1 MRESIKHA
9 GPHSPVT
16 MRFSQDDLGAFECR
30 HAGTPCWE
38 ALDAAA
44 RGQSGS
50 YMTVRFQGHSRIG
63 DSSFHSGGPSSGKA
77 PSEGASFLER
87 DPFREGGSIA
97 IFGQFPAGASSQE
110 PKVSPALGPRSGFH
124 DPDQG
129 PEHPRTRR
137 VTETTPASRIR
148 RLRPKARGPAGRG
161 PIDAVPEGLFPTGT
175 VSRRLACP
183 AGGSEK
189 SVWVVAGLVFPEG
202 PHALQDLALRVQ
214 ASVHLVASPPHR
226 GFVEGLYLI
235 GPLRSSGIAERLVAD
250 VFQLPVAGL
259 VELLDCDLVPAGGAF
274 DSHLAVAKQLLLG
287 REPVGGLDHR
297 VEQVGPNRP
306 HSGNLLKLLD
316 LRVRLAKLGHLFE
329 GGLLLLVGAV
339 QQAVETLH
347 LSSNPPVAEF

>member
-16 MRFSQDDLGAFECR
+16 MRFSQDDLGAVECR

-87 DPFREGGSIA
+87 APFREGGSIA

-110 PKVSPALGPRSGFH
+110 PRVSPALGPRSGFH

-137 VTETTPASRIR
+137 VTENGLCYGVRHVRITG
-148 RLRPKARGPAGRG
+148 RLPPPKGNITSVAPNS
-161 PIDAVPEGLFPTGT
+161 IWSLSDD
-175 VSRRLACP
+175 
-183 AGGSEK
+183 GGS
-189 SVWVVAGLVFPEG
+189 SP
-202 PHALQDLALRVQ
+202 VQ
-214 ASVHLVASPPHR
+214 SDGSQIKF
-226 GFVEGLYLI
+226 GTT
-235 GPLRSSGIAERLVAD
+235 
-250 VFQLPVAGL
+250 
-259 VELLDCDLVPAGGAF
+259 
-274 DSHLAVAKQLLLG
+274 K
-287 REPVGGLDHR
+287 
-297 VEQVGPNRP
+297 
-306 HSGNLLKLLD
+306 
-316 LRVRLAKLGHLFE
+316 
-329 GGLLLLVGAV
+329 
-339 QQAVETLH
+339 
-347 LSSNPPVAEF
+347 